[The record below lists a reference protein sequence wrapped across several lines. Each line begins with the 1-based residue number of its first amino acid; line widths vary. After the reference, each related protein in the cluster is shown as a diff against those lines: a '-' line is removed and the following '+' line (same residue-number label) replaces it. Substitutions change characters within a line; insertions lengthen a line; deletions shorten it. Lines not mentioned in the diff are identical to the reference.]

1 MDFALVV
8 LGFFILL
15 PLVMLVYIFQQ
26 KAQSEKEVDI
36 ESMLRRVGLH
46 VVKEESAAAKAS
58 NKIWLPLLD
67 AINTQLKRAGLTG
80 EKTAARLAII
90 QASLVVVSLY
100 LLVFQIHHLNGKL
113 ILLLAV
119 LPALPPAYIFIKQHQ
134 RQKEIKAQ
142 FPEMLD
148 TLVRSLQSG
157 HGIDGALNMV
167 ANEFAA
173 PLGTEIK
180 EVNDQLQLGIGMREI
195 LREFQ
200 RRVTL
205 TEAQYFVITMIIQRE
220 TGGQLS
226 AILEDLS
233 KMMRRR
239 ERFQGRL
246 NTLTAESRFTA
257 MFIGGAPIG
266 YLAYKLLFAIDTMEF
281 FLEDPTG
288 QIMFYGSVGLI
299 FTGIFILRA
308 MMKIRF

>member
-1 MDFALVV
+1 MDFALVI
-8 LGFFILL
+8 LGFFIFL
-15 PLVMLVYIFQQ
+15 PMLVLIYIFQQ
-26 KAQSEKEVDI
+26 QQSARRKINI
-36 ESMLRRVGLH
+36 ESMLRRAGIQ
-46 VVKEESAAAKAS
+46 VVNEEADAK
-58 NKIWLPLLD
+58 KVVDRFWLPVLEI
-67 AINTQLKRAGLTG
+67 INTRLKRAGLTG
-80 EKTAARLAII
+80 AKTAARLAII
-90 QASLVVVSLY
+90 QVALLVVSVY
-100 LLVFQIHHLNGKL
+100 LLAFQTHYLNGKL
-113 ILLLAV
+113 ILLLIILPFLPGAFV
-119 LPALPPAYIFIKQHQ
+119 LTKQYQ
-134 RQKEIKAQ
+134 RQKQIKSQ

-157 HGIDGALNMV
+157 HGIDGALSLV
-167 ANEFAA
+167 AKEFAA
-173 PLGTEIK
+173 PLGTEMK
-180 EVNDQLQLGIGMREI
+180 EVSEQLQLGIGMRDI

-226 AILEDLS
+226 NILEDLS

-257 MFIGGAPIG
+257 MFIGGAPIA
-266 YLAYKLLFAIDTMEF
+266 YLAYKFLFAIDTMEF

-288 QIMFYGSVGLI
+288 QIMLYGSIGLI
-299 FTGIFILRA
+299 ITGIIILRH